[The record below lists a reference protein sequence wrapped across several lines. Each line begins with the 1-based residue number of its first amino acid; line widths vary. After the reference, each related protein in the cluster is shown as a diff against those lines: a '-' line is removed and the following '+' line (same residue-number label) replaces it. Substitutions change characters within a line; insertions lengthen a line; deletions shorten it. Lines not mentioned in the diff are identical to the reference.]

1 MFNALNRFI
10 SKLDGESPQ
19 QAAARQASLYGFQV
33 LRNTN
38 LELTIE
44 PWLDFIIGING
55 RPIDNPDPSLFAKE
69 VRNCGGASVMFT
81 MWNAKG
87 ERTRELHVPV
97 PRESPSLG
105 ISLQWTPLAIAAN
118 VWHVLDVAP
127 NSPADLGG
135 LLPYG
140 DYILGSPD
148 GMLYGEGGLS
158 ELVEAHLGM
167 PLRLFVYNN
176 EYNVSRIVTIH
187 PARDWG
193 GEGILGCVLGYG
205 ALHRI
210 PAPLSEPTTAPGETM
225 FDSNNGNSFAD
236 GQLTPRSTVDGFMP
250 VSAAAQGASSTS
262 FIPAMS
268 PESSSPLSPNN
279 VPHIILPAQA
289 GPPPVGGAIPTR
301 KKKEKSTHGKADFMD
316 DYFKEEEKKSREA
329 DNAPIAS
336 RSATPLP
343 PPPKAGGGTG
353 PPPPPKATTPKPASP
368 PAPTEEQ

>member
-38 LELTIE
+38 LELAVE
-44 PWLDFIIGING
+44 PWFDFIIGING

-87 ERTRELHVPV
+87 ERTRDLHIPV
-97 PRESPSLG
+97 SRETPSLG
-105 ISLQWTPLAIAAN
+105 ISLQWTPLAVAAN
-118 VWHVLDVAP
+118 VWHVLDVAA

-148 GMLYGEGGLS
+148 GMLYGESGLS

-176 EYNVSRIVTIH
+176 EYNVSRIVTIQ

-210 PAPLSEPTTAPGETM
+210 PAPLSEPATAPGETM
-225 FDSNNGNSFAD
+225 FDSNNGNGFTASSTAD
-236 GQLTPRSTVDGFMP
+236 GFTP
-250 VSAAAQGASSTS
+250 VSAAVQGTPSAS
-262 FIPAMS
+262 FIPAMTS
-268 PESSSPLSPNN
+268 ENSSPLSPGSA
-279 VPHIILPAQA
+279 PHIILPAQT
-289 GPPPVGGAIPTR
+289 GPPPMGGAIPAR
-301 KKKEKSTHGKADFMD
+301 KKKDKSAHSKADFMD

-329 DNAPIAS
+329 DGAPS

-343 PPPKAGGGTG
+343 PPPKAGAANL
-353 PPPPPKATTPKPASP
+353 PPPPKASTPQPSSP
-368 PAPTEEQ
+368 PKATEEQ